1 MSEPPAAT
9 TFPSNTDQV
18 LRTVEDVCE
27 RYEITALEDFV
38 ASCRA
43 FAKDD
48 LLNVAIVGRFK
59 AGKSSFLNFLL
70 QLPLLPV
77 GVVPVTSAVTE
88 IQYGATQRA
97 EVRFVDGHSEQLD
110 VDSIGQ
116 FIAESENPE
125 NRKGVARVRV
135 ELPSMERYR
144 GIRFVDTP
152 GLDSVFAH
160 NTDASLDWL
169 PNVGMALV
177 AVGVDPPL
185 SEQDVGLIRKL
196 QRYTP
201 NIGLLLTKVDVLDG
215 DERIEVQSF
224 VRQQLSRFWNGS
236 VPVYPFSIRPG
247 FEKLRDELDRNL
259 LSNVHRDAGQ
269 ESATIL
275 RHKVASLLRE
285 CADYLSVA
293 LKAAEVADSERDD
306 LRRKILGEKQSLED
320 TRLALRLIA
329 RHAASRSRAD
339 FEALVQREETPT
351 RKLLLDEMQEEFPR
365 WTRSLNVA
373 LESFDSWLGET
384 LNREMSGVSSRH
396 REEFIEPVSHVG
408 KQLSQ
413 ALQDFR
419 NRLSERML
427 ETLGVP
433 LRTTEVELNTQ
444 EPRTPD
450 VRVGKIF
457 DRNWELLSAVVPMAV
472 FRSTVKHHFEGK
484 VGEAVF
490 VNLSR
495 LVSQWSDAVTA
506 SLALL
511 EKDAGRRLDGLVA
524 TIERL
529 IAAAGQEAP
538 RIRDDLEELSHLR
551 DIVLEGAASPQNQ

>member
-1 MSEPPAAT
+1 MNEPLTAT
-9 TFPSNTDQV
+9 TFPGNTDQV
-18 LRTVEDVCE
+18 LRTVEAVCE
-27 RYEITALEDFV
+27 RYQITALEDFV

-43 FAKDD
+43 FAADD

-70 QLPLLPV
+70 QRPLLPV
-77 GVVPVTSAVTE
+77 GVIPVTSVVTE
-88 IQYGATQRA
+88 IQYGVTQRA
-97 EVRFVDGHSEQLD
+97 EVRFLDGRSEQSD
-110 VDSIGQ
+110 VDAIGQ

-169 PNVGMALV
+169 PNVGLALV

-215 DERIEVQSF
+215 DERIQVQSF

-247 FEKLRDELDRNL
+247 FERFRDELDRNL

-269 ESATIL
+269 ERATIM

-329 RHAASRSRAD
+329 RHAASRSRTD

-351 RKLLLDEMQEEFPR
+351 RKLLLGEMQAEFPR

-373 LESFDSWLGET
+373 LERFDSWLGEE
-384 LNREMSGVSSRH
+384 LNREMAAVSGRH
-396 REEFIEPVSHVG
+396 REEFIEPVRHVG

-433 LRTTEVELNTQ
+433 LRTTEVELNTR

-457 DRNWELLSAVVPMAV
+457 DRNWELLSAIVPMAL
-472 FRSTVKHHFEGK
+472 FRSTVKHHFERK

-495 LVSQWSDAVTA
+495 LVSQWSDAVNA

-511 EKDAGRRLDGLVA
+511 EKDAERRLDGLIA

-538 RIRDDLEELSHLR
+538 RIRDDLQELNHLR
-551 DIVLEGAASPQNQ
+551 SIVLEEAVSPQNQ